1 MASINTLIRL
11 GMKEFKKVPG
21 SLPVG
26 AQSSGQEGLGWNCF
40 KRELSLEELGGQQ
53 QQEGGHSK
61 DAESIGGGAKETS
74 PPQPSWSF

>member
-11 GMKEFKKVPG
+11 GIKEFKRVPG

-26 AQSSGQEGLGWNCF
+26 AHSSGQEGLGWNCF

-53 QQEGGHSK
+53 QEGGHSG
-61 DAESIGGGAKETS
+61 DAVQQSSDAKETS
-74 PPQPSWSF
+74 PQQPSWSF

>member
-53 QQEGGHSK
+53 QEEGGHSG

-74 PPQPSWSF
+74 PQQPSWSF

>member
-11 GMKEFKKVPG
+11 GIKEFKKVPG

-53 QQEGGHSK
+53 QEGHRGDTDQQS
-61 DAESIGGGAKETS
+61 SVET
-74 PPQPSWSF
+74 PQQPSWSF